1 MKDLDF
7 PLQAAIRVERDR
19 PVDDVLEAIAR
30 VLQAEGLTVAGF
42 LQRESA
48 GDGECCNRIDLEDI
62 ASGEHHIISQAL
74 GSDAR
79 GCRLDPQALAG
90 VAGPLLSRLDAR
102 PDLLIL
108 NRFGKGES
116 EGRGFR
122 AVIEEAC
129 VRGIPLLTAVRENY
143 VEAWQA
149 FAGEL
154 GVVLAPDEAGVI
166 AWAREAVDAAR
177 KSCDAA

>member
-1 MKDLDF
+1 MKDLDIA
-7 PLQAAIRVERDR
+7 LQAAIRVERDR
-19 PVDDVLEAIAR
+19 SVDDLLEVVAR
-30 VLQAEGLTVAGF
+30 VLQKEGVTVAGF
-42 LQRESA
+42 LQRESD

-62 ASGEHHIISQAL
+62 ATGEHHIISQAL
-74 GSDAR
+74 GSGAR

-90 VAGPLLSRLDAR
+90 VAGPLLARLDTR

-116 EGRGFR
+116 EGQGFR

-143 VEAWQA
+143 VEAWQG

-154 GVVLAPDEAGVI
+154 GVVLALDQAGVI
-166 AWAREAVDAAR
+166 EWARAAVVAAERSGDAA
-177 KSCDAA
+177 

>member
-1 MKDLDF
+1 MKDHEF

-19 PVDDVLEAIAR
+19 PVDDLLEAVAR
-30 VLQAEGLTVAGF
+30 VLQKEGVIVAGF
-42 LQRESA
+42 LQRES
-48 GDGECCNRIDLEDI
+48 GGHGECCNRIDLEDI
-62 ASGEHHIISQAL
+62 ASGEPHIISQAL
-74 GSDAR
+74 GSGAR

-90 VAGPLLSRLDAR
+90 VAGPLLAGLDRR

-116 EGRGFR
+116 EGQGFR

-129 VRGIPLLTAVRENY
+129 ARGIPLLTAVRENY
-143 VEAWQA
+143 VEAWQG

-154 GVVLAPDEAGVI
+154 GAVLAPDEAVVV
-166 AWAREAVDAAR
+166 AWARAAVEAAR
-177 KSCDAA
+177 TSCDAA

>member
-1 MKDLDF
+1 MKDCDF

-19 PVDDVLEAIAR
+19 PVDDILEAVAR
-30 VLQAEGLTVAGF
+30 VLQKEGMTVAGF

-74 GSDAR
+74 GSGAR

-90 VAGPLLSRLDAR
+90 VAGPLLAGLDRR

-108 NRFGKGES
+108 NRFGKGEA
-116 EGRGFR
+116 EGQGFR
-122 AVIEEAC
+122 AVIEDAC
-129 VRGIPLLTAVRENY
+129 ARGIPLLTAVRENY
-143 VEAWQA
+143 VEAWQG

-154 GVVLAPDEAGVI
+154 GAVLAPDQAGVI
-166 AWAREAVDAAR
+166 EWARAAVVAAERSGDAA
-177 KSCDAA
+177 

>member
-1 MKDLDF
+1 MKDFDF

-19 PVDDVLEAIAR
+19 PVDDVLEAVAR
-30 VLQAEGLTVAGF
+30 VLQQEGVTVAGF
-42 LQRESA
+42 LQREST

-74 GSDAR
+74 GSCAR

-108 NRFGKGES
+108 NRFGRGES

-166 AWAREAVDAAR
+166 AWTREAVDAAR